1 LNPLIFTGVKGKG
14 ELALALNID
23 DFPGFPQ
30 GISGLELLELMRQ
43 QAVKY
48 GCELKEQE
56 IIKVDFSKQPF
67 KVISQDGQEYLSESV
82 IVATG
87 GRPRVLGL
95 EKEQELIGK
104 GISFCAVCD
113 GCLFQNKKVA
123 VVGGGDVALEDALY
137 LTKYAEKVYLIHR
150 REEFRAAPSLQEEI
164 KIIRK

>member
-1 LNPLIFTGVKGKG
+1 
-14 ELALALNID
+14 
-23 DFPGFPQ
+23 
-30 GISGLELLELMRQ
+30 MRQ

-164 KIIRK
+164 KIIRNRNYF